1 MSQDV
6 RFGFVTGLAAYL
18 LWGFMPVYI
27 KSIDHLPA
35 DLILVHRIL
44 WSLPTGLFFILIA
57 RQLPALKAALKKEH
71 LLWLGISAALI
82 ASNWLVYIWAVSIDR
97 VLEASLGYYLNPLLN
112 VVIGAAFLSERL
124 SKGQWTAV
132 GIAAIGVAIMAIA
145 LGRIPLAGLFLCCT
159 FAFYSVIRKQVP
171 VDSRAGFVVE
181 AAILFPLAALWLAHL
196 GNSGTPV
203 AGQSSIDTILLM
215 AGGPITAVPLILF
228 ALSAKRLRLSTI
240 GMMQYIGPTIQ
251 FLLGLAYGEAF
262 SPVHAAA
269 FIFIWLAL
277 IVFTVDGWRTD
288 TRRRPPQPAE

>member
-6 RFGFVTGLAAYL
+6 RLGFITGFGAYL
-18 LWGFMPVYI
+18 LWGMMPVYI

-44 WSLPTGLFFILIA
+44 WSLPTGLFFLLIA
-57 RQLPALKAALKKEH
+57 RQWPALKSALKREH
-71 LLWLGISAALI
+71 LGWLALSAVLI
-82 ASNWLVYIWAVSIDR
+82 ACNWLVYIWAVSVDR

-124 SKGQWTAV
+124 TKGQWSAV

-145 LGRIPLAGLFLCCT
+145 LGRVPWAGLFLCCT

-181 AAILFPLAALWLAHL
+181 AAILFPLAGFWLTQL
-196 GNSGTPV
+196 GLSGISV
-203 AGQSSIDTILLM
+203 SGQSSVDTLLLI
-215 AGGPITAVPLILF
+215 AGGPVTAVPLILF

-240 GMMQYIGPTIQ
+240 GMMQYIGPTMQ

-262 SPVHAAA
+262 SWTHAAA
-269 FIFIWLAL
+269 FACIWLAL
-277 IVFTVDGWRTD
+277 VVFTFDGWRTD
-288 TRRRPPQPAE
+288 SRRRSPQPAE